1 MERDVTV
8 ERAREGELRGHGG
21 AAAAGQRLRNLVSF
35 AIGAAM
41 LLLALWVLRRWAA
54 HVSLE
59 DLQSEL
65 RAIRPSRIVLAILF
79 SLASFVAL
87 FGYEYYACRFIGRP
101 IGWLQAGI
109 ISFITQSIAHAV
121 GFAVF
126 VGATVRYKLYSGYG
140 FGLFEVAKIQVFF
153 TATFGLG
160 CLTLAGGTLLIE
172 PYVLARAVGVSELW
186 WRLLGS
192 GLLAVVLAV
201 LVWGTWFHRPIRIG
215 GQVFEL
221 PCARVTAL
229 QILLGVT
236 DLGCV
241 AAALHVL
248 LPNELGLG
256 YFETLGVFVA
266 AITLGLISHVP
277 GSLGVFEGAALVLID
292 PAPELTAAVIGA
304 LIMFRAC
311 YYMLPLLLGSILF
324 AGLEARRWLFSG
336 RPVGEGRG

>member
-1 MERDVTV
+1 MERDVTG
-8 ERAREGELRGHGG
+8 ERASEVGLRVRGGSTTAGH
-21 AAAAGQRLRNLVSF
+21 RLRSLVSF
-35 AIGAAM
+35 VIGAGM
-41 LLLALWVLRRWAA
+41 LALAIWVLRRWAA

-59 DLQSEL
+59 DLESEL
-65 RAIRPSRIVLAILF
+65 QAIRPVQVALAILF

-101 IGWLQAGI
+101 ISWLQAGI

-126 VGATVRYKLYSGYG
+126 VGATVRYKLYSAHG

-186 WRLLGS
+186 WRLMGT

-221 PCARVTAL
+221 PCVRVTSL
-229 QILLGVT
+229 QIVLGVT

-248 LPNELGLG
+248 LPSELGLG

-311 YYMLPLLLGSILF
+311 YYMLPLLMGSVLF
-324 AGLEARRWLFSG
+324 AGLEARRWLLSG
-336 RPVGEGRG
+336 RPVGESRG

>member
-1 MERDVTV
+1 M
-8 ERAREGELRGHGG
+8 HGG
-21 AAAAGQRLRNLVSF
+21 TTPAGPWLRNLVSF
-35 AIGAAM
+35 AIGAGM
-41 LLLALWVLRRWAA
+41 LLLAIWVLRRWAA

-65 RAIRPSRIVLAILF
+65 RAIRPSQIVLAIVF

-126 VGATVRYKLYSGYG
+126 VGATVRYKLYSAHG

-172 PYVLARAVGVSELW
+172 PYVLARAVGVPELW

-192 GLLAVVLAV
+192 GLLAVVAAV
-201 LVWGTWFHRPIRIG
+201 LVWGTWYHRPIRIG
-215 GQVFEL
+215 RQVFEL

-229 QILLGVT
+229 QIVLGVT
-236 DLGCV
+236 DLACV

-248 LPNELGLG
+248 LPAELGLD

-311 YYMLPLLLGSILF
+311 YYMLPLAMGALLF
-324 AGLEARRWLFSG
+324 AGVEARRWLLSG
-336 RPVGEGRG
+336 RPIGEGRG

>member
-1 MERDVTV
+1 MTV
-8 ERAREGELRGHGG
+8 ERAKRAELVVPGAPAPAGH
-21 AAAAGQRLRNLVSF
+21 RLRNLASF
-35 AIGAAM
+35 AIGAGM

-59 DLQSEL
+59 DLRAEL
-65 RAIRPSRIVLAILF
+65 EAIPPHRIALSILF

-101 IGWLQAGI
+101 ISWARAGI

-126 VGATVRYKLYSGYG
+126 VGATVRYKLYSAYG

-186 WRLLGS
+186 WRLLGT
-192 GLLAVVLAV
+192 GLLGVVLAV
-201 LVWGTWFHRPIRIG
+201 LVWGTWFHRPIRVG
-215 GQVFEL
+215 GQVLVL

-229 QILLGVT
+229 QIALGVT
-236 DLGCV
+236 DLAFV

-248 LPNELGLG
+248 LPDALGLT
-256 YFETLGVFVA
+256 YFESLGVFVA

-277 GSLGVFEGAALVLID
+277 GSLGVFEGAALVLLD
-292 PAPELTAAVIGA
+292 PPADLTAAVIGA

-311 YYMLPLLLGSILF
+311 YYMLPLVMGAVLF
-324 AGLEARRWLFSG
+324 ALVELRRWLLAG
-336 RPVGEGRG
+336 RPVGEGRS